1 MKRFPLISSAFI
13 LFSLVCGCQ
22 NNDTKSKTTGLQSS
36 SKKEE
41 RKIYKQNE
49 EAFITSK
56 SQKIYSLTFN
66 DAKVIDIPAGYEKDM
81 PKNTKK
87 ILVLTY
93 TYKYIK
99 EDKKIGTLDI
109 EPSDFMVYDRN
120 NLAVE
125 YIQIGS
131 GDYPFD
137 YTAFQELDAGRS
149 VQNYAPFALKNDT
162 PTIQIDFNSKLFN
175 QKLTFEIPVEGK

>member
-1 MKRFPLISSAFI
+1 
-13 LFSLVCGCQ
+13 
-22 NNDTKSKTTGLQSS
+22 
-36 SKKEE
+36 
-41 RKIYKQNE
+41 
-49 EAFITSK
+49 
-56 SQKIYSLTFN
+56 
-66 DAKVIDIPAGYEKDM
+66 M

-99 EDKKIGTLDI
+99 ENKKIGTLDI

-137 YTAFQELDAGRS
+137 YTAFQEIDAGRS